1 MAKRH
6 YRAWT
11 PGEEQDYPSWVARH
25 LHLTW
30 LERARKYSIE
40 RKPRTKESLRT
51 KYRLLEKDIRRHR
64 RPMWKTP
71 SRLGRQN
78 PRRLGRGQHRTWPSP
93 ISISTP
99 TPSEHRSD
107 DPSPLAMRV
116 MRPPTPTRVARP
128 QNHGQTARS
137 TQGPKLTVQ
146 SPAKYAHRRG
156 FETHWVGFVRVRGI
170 TPGRACPKRRS
181 KQSDVLTT
189 FSVAGYEK
197 EHRVPSRSLVA
208 PSKIDLL
215 WQLLYHICGRTRQ

>member
-1 MAKRH
+1 MAKGH

-64 RPMWKTP
+64 RPMCKKP
-71 SRLGRQN
+71 SRLRRRI
-78 PRRLGRGQHRTWPSP
+78 PRRQGRGRRKTRSSP

-116 MRPPTPTRVARP
+116 MRPPAPTRVARP
-128 QNHGQTARS
+128 QDHGQTARS
-137 TQGPKLTVQ
+137 TQGPKSTVQ
-146 SPAKYAHRRG
+146 SPAKCAHRRG
-156 FETHWVGFVRVRGI
+156 FEMHWVRKGPRDH
-170 TPGRACPKRRS
+170 S
-181 KQSDVLTT
+181 
-189 FSVAGYEK
+189 GYEK
-197 EHRVPSRSLVA
+197 EHGAPSRSLVA